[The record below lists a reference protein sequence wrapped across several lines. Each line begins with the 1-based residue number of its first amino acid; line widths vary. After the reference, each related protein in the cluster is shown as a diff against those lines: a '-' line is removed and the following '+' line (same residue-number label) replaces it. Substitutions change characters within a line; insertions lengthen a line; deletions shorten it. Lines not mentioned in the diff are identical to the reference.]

1 MTPRRTI
8 GEDPLDALIPAQ
20 VPPPAEPK
28 NPRSSSTRSKTT
40 RKKPSPTMA
49 QEPTRPAGKERLTVH
64 LPVDVIDRAKDAVFW
79 TPGLTLAG
87 LAERAFLEALERLEK
102 KNGGPFPPRTGA
114 LKAGRPVR

>member
-1 MTPRRTI
+1 MTHRRTI
-8 GEDPLDALIPAQ
+8 GESPLDAL
-20 VPPPAEPK
+20 VPVQAPPREEPK
-28 NPRSSSTRSKTT
+28 VSTRTPRTSP
-40 RKKPSPTMA
+40 RKPKETP

-87 LAERAFLEALERLEK
+87 LAEKALLEALERLEK